1 MATVVITGANRG
13 IGLELAKQ
21 YAEGGDRVYAFCRSP
36 AAAEALN
43 AAAAGSEGRLSVHA
57 MDVGDPASIAAGAA
71 ELGDTPVDVLINNA
85 GVVGGAKQGLED
97 IDFDAWID
105 AFKIM
110 TIGPFRVAQALL
122 KNLRAAGG
130 AKIMTVTSQL
140 GASTWPFGGMYAY
153 STAKAGVNKV
163 MQILALDLKA
173 DGVIASM
180 IHPGWVK
187 TDMGGPGADITAQE
201 SAAGIKS
208 VIGGLTPADT
218 GKFYKWN
225 GDIHPW

>member
-1 MATVVITGANRG
+1 MANVVITGANRG

-21 YAEGGDRVYAFCRSP
+21 YAQGGDRVFAFCRSP
-36 AAAEALN
+36 AGAQALN
-43 AAAAGSEGRLSVHA
+43 AAGAASG
-57 MDVGDPASIAAGAA
+57 DVGDPASITAGAA
-71 ELGDTPVDVLINNA
+71 ALGDTPVNVLINNA
-85 GVVGGAKQGLED
+85 GVNGGPKQGLED
-97 IDFDAWID
+97 IDFDAWVD

-110 TIGPFRVAQALL
+110 TIGPFRVVQAFL

-140 GASTWPFGGMYAY
+140 GASTWPYGGMYAY

-163 MQILALDLKA
+163 MQIMALDLKG
-173 DGVIASM
+173 DGIIASM
-180 IHPGWVK
+180 VHPGWVK
-187 TDMGGPGADITAQE
+187 TDMGGPGADITAEE
-201 SAAGIKS
+201 SAAGIRS
-208 VIGGLTPADT
+208 VIAGLSAADS